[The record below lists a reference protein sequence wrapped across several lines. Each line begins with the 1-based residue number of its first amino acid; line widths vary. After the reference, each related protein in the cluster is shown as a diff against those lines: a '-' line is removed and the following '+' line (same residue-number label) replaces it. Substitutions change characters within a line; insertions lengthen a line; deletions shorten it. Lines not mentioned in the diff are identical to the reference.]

1 VRDLVSLS
9 VGFEL
14 LFDLTVSSV
23 LLLFA
28 PSILVVVVLLDPAL
42 LAPICAYAL
51 NSVSNLVLRDNSFSI
66 SMWYWSS

>member
-1 VRDLVSLS
+1 MRDLVSLS

-23 LLLFA
+23 LLLFV

-51 NSVSNLVLRDNSFSI
+51 NLVS
-66 SMWYWSS
+66 